1 MRENEL
7 DFVRR
12 RATEERDLAERTMDR
27 IAADIH
33 RRMAIAYT
41 NRAAEIEN
49 SRPLNLVQPPVADQ
63 ESTSSR

>member
-12 RATEERDLAERTMDR
+12 RAAEERERAEHSIDVV
-27 IAADIH
+27 AADIH

-49 SRPLNLVQPPVADQ
+49 SRALNLVQAPQSDQ
-63 ESTSSR
+63 DSTSSR